1 MTKWSIMETFK
12 GKITIR
18 VTLVLTLVVF
28 VQGDC
33 GRPKEMP
40 FAELS
45 RKHVGTV
52 TFPVGSSVTYHCHP
66 GYVKIPGKSASLQ
79 CLPDSKWSETEELC
93 RPRSCGNPGELL
105 HGWVET
111 NGTTVGSVA
120 IFHCDTGYNMISR
133 AYRKCLETGLW
144 SNNVPICESVI
155 CAPPPNSPNAV
166 NSRMEEDA
174 DFTYLSSVTYHCTV
188 GVLDGEASIYCTHHG
203 NWSGPAPECIDVS
216 CPVPR
221 VNNAVLV
228 SGFGTHFTYGQVLTV
243 RCLEGFVMNGS
254 SVLQCGRGG
263 AWLPEKPV
271 CKHRAS
277 CPEPEVANGHI
288 IFGNKET
295 FQSGLE
301 TGYRV
306 STSVKFQCDPGF
318 YVSGSD
324 AIQCLPNRQWKPNK
338 PNCVL
343 KTSCP
348 KPNIKNGYE
357 TDAKGKSL
365 TSQKRAYRKMS
376 MAYLTCNPGFILNGS
391 EVIHCGA
398 FFDWYPLIP
407 SCIPE
412 LDAPSSAP
420 SLVPGTAGGSSVL
433 QGATVGEGGTT
444 MHCPTSFLPV
454 GKQLVTC
461 TGGSTAGPE
470 DTAKQA
476 SAEGLCDFV
485 WKSMT
490 EYWKRMNVE
499 DKYIHL
505 ELQKLCLDI
514 RNLHLQIEKAN
525 TTRITPSTKR
535 CFSDFFP
542 NIGFSGKK

>member
-1 MTKWSIMETFK
+1 MTQWSIMETFK

-33 GRPKEMP
+33 GRPKEIP

-45 RKHVGTV
+45 KKHVGVV
-52 TFPVGSSVTYHCHP
+52 TFPVGSSVNYHCRP
-66 GYVKIPGKSASLQ
+66 GYVKIPEKSASLQ
-79 CLPDSKWSETEELC
+79 CLPDSKWSEAEELC
-93 RPRSCGNPGELL
+93 RPRSCGNPGELH

-111 NGTTVGSVA
+111 NGTTIGSVA
-120 IFHCDTGYNMISR
+120 VFHCDTGYNMISR
-133 AYRKCLETGLW
+133 AYRKCLESGLW
-144 SNNVPICESVI
+144 SNRVPLCESVI

-166 NSRMEEDA
+166 HSRMEED
-174 DFTYLSSVTYHCTV
+174 DFTYLSSVTYHCTA
-188 GVLDGEASIYCTHHG
+188 GVLDGEASIYCTDHG

-221 VNNAVLV
+221 VNNAVLI
-228 SGFGTHFTYGQVLTV
+228 SGFGTHFTYGQVLTF
-243 RCLEGFVMNGS
+243 RCQEGFVMNGS
-254 SVLQCGRGG
+254 AVLQCGRGG

-288 IFGNKET
+288 ILGNKES

-306 STSVKFQCDPGF
+306 LTFVTFQCDPGF
-318 YVSGSD
+318 NLIGRER
-324 AIQCLPNRQWKPNK
+324 IQCQTNRQWKPNK

-343 KTSCP
+343 K
-348 KPNIKNGYE
+348 
-357 TDAKGKSL
+357 
-365 TSQKRAYRKMS
+365 
-376 MAYLTCNPGFILNGS
+376 
-391 EVIHCGA
+391 
-398 FFDWYPLIP
+398 
-407 SCIPE
+407 
-412 LDAPSSAP
+412 LDAPSSAAP
-420 SLVPGTAGGSSVL
+420 LLVLHTAGGSSVL
-433 QGATVGEGGTT
+433 QGAAVGEDGITS
-444 MHCPTSFLPV
+444 HCPTRFLPA
-454 GKQLVTC
+454 GKQLATC
-461 TGGSTAGPE
+461 TGGSTAGPK
-470 DTAKQA
+470 DTAKLA

-499 DKYIHL
+499 DKYTHL

-514 RNLHLQIEKAN
+514 RSLHLQIEKAN
-525 TTRITPSTKR
+525 ATRTPPSTKR
-535 CFSDFFP
+535 CFFDFIP
-542 NIGFSGKK
+542 NIGFGKK

>member
-1 MTKWSIMETFK
+1 MTQWSIMETFK

-18 VTLVLTLVVF
+18 VTLVLSLVVF

-33 GRPKEMP
+33 GRPKEIP

-45 RKHVGTV
+45 KKHVGVV
-52 TFPVGSSVTYHCHP
+52 TFPVGSSVNYHCRP
-66 GYVKIPGKSASLQ
+66 GYVKIPEKSASLQ
-79 CLPDSKWSETEELC
+79 CLPDSKWSEAEELC
-93 RPRSCGNPGELL
+93 RPRSCGNPGELH

-111 NGTTVGSVA
+111 NGTTIGSVA
-120 IFHCDTGYNMISR
+120 VFHCDTGYNMISR
-133 AYRKCLETGLW
+133 AYRKCLESGLW
-144 SNNVPICESVI
+144 SNRVPLCESVI

-166 NSRMEEDA
+166 HSRMEED
-174 DFTYLSSVTYHCTV
+174 DFTYLSSVTYRCTA
-188 GVLDGEASIYCTHHG
+188 GVLDGEASIYCTDHG

-221 VNNAVLV
+221 VNNAVLI
-228 SGFGTHFTYGQVLTV
+228 SGFGTHFTYGQVLTF
-243 RCLEGFVMNGS
+243 RCQEGFVMNGS
-254 SVLQCGRGG
+254 AVLQCGRGG

-288 IFGNKET
+288 ILGNKES

-306 STSVKFQCDPGF
+306 LTFVTFQCDPGF
-318 YVSGSD
+318 NLIGRER
-324 AIQCLPNRQWKPNK
+324 IQCQTNRQWKPNK

-348 KPNIKNGYE
+348 KPYTENGYE
-357 TDAKGKSL
+357 TNAKGRSL
-365 TSQKRAYRKMS
+365 IYQNRAYGNMS
-376 MAYLTCNPGFILNGS
+376 MAYLKCNPGYILNGS
-391 EVIHCGA
+391 GVIQCGA
-398 FFDWYPLIP
+398 RFDWYPPIP

-412 LDAPSSAP
+412 LDAPSSAAP
-420 SLVPGTAGGSSVL
+420 LLVLHTAGGSSVL
-433 QGATVGEGGTT
+433 QGAAVGEDGITS
-444 MHCPTSFLPV
+444 HCPTRFLPA
-454 GKQLVTC
+454 GKQLATC
-461 TGGSTAGPE
+461 TGGSTAGPK
-470 DTAKQA
+470 DTAKLA

-499 DKYIHL
+499 DKYAHL

-514 RNLHLQIEKAN
+514 RSLHLQIEKAN
-525 TTRITPSTKR
+525 ATRTPPSTKR
-535 CFSDFFP
+535 CFFDFIP
-542 NIGFSGKK
+542 NIGFGKK